1 MTETDA
7 QRTRTGMLYA
17 LATFGAWG
25 LNPFYFKAV
34 AEIPALEVLAHRV
47 VWSSLLGL
55 LIWWGGQWR
64 YVVLAART
72 RRTLATLMLTSLIIG
87 CNWLIYIHAVDS
99 NQVLESS
106 LGYFINPL
114 VNILF
119 GRLFLGERLTRA
131 QMAAVGLAGAGVLNL
146 AIVFGTMPWLALGL
160 AGTFATYGLLRKLAR
175 VEALPGLF
183 IETLLLFPAAVAV
196 IFIMGTRFG
205 QINRMTDLLLVL
217 AGPVT
222 ALPLLWFTHAARR
235 LKLSVLGFFQYLA
248 PSCQFL
254 LAIFA
259 FGERFEHG
267 ALRNFRLHL
276 GGHCDLHFGAPP
288 GAIARRRAAT
298 VRRSLPIIQSRAR

>member
-34 AEIPALEVLAHRV
+34 EEIPALEVLAHRV
-47 VWSSLLGL
+47 VWSSLLLGL

-64 YVVLAART
+64 QVTLAATT
-72 RRTLATLMLTSLIIG
+72 RRTLATLVLTSLIIG
-87 CNWLIYIHAVDS
+87 CNWLIYIHAVNS
-99 NQVLESS
+99 NQVLQSS

-131 QMAAVGLAGAGVLNL
+131 QMAAVALAGAGVLNL
-146 AIVFGTMPWLALGL
+146 AIVYGEMPWLALGL

-183 IETLLLFPAAVAV
+183 IETLLLFPAALVV
-196 IFIMGTRFG
+196 ILVMGTRFG
-205 QINRMTDLLLVL
+205 QMDRMTDLLLVL

-222 ALPLLWFTHAARR
+222 ALPLLWFTQAARR

-259 FGERFEHG
+259 FGEQ
-267 ALRNFRLHL
+267 
-276 GGHCDLHFGAPP
+276 FGRAHYVTFACIWA
-288 GAIARRRAAT
+288 AIAIFTLAPRLARQ
-298 VRRSLPIIQSRAR
+298 SKIGLPP